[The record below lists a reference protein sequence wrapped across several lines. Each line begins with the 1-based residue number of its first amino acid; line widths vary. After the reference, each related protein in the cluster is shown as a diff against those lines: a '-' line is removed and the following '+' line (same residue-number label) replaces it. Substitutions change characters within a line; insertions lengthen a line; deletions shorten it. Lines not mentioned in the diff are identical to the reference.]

1 MPRFDIT
8 DDVFPAKS
16 SKWVVFVSSGKTNY
30 RYELLDGGTV
40 NVFKL
45 EDALTPTYVIKRG
58 ICSCPAAMHGKR
70 CKHVSTVHYEPA
82 G

>member
-1 MPRFDIT
+1 MPRVDLST
-8 DDVFPAKS
+8 AVFPANA
-16 SKWVVFVSSGKTNY
+16 SKWVVRVSNGKANY

-40 NVFKL
+40 NVFKS